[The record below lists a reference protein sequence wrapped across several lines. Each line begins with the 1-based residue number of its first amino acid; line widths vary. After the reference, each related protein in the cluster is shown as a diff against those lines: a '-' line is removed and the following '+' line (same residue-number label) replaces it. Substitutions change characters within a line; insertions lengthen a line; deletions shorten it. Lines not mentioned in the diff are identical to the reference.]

1 MRPAGLRLFLGVSPC
16 LVGACIPVEP
26 EWVVTDARFRG
37 LKVEVVEPGGYAS
50 LLNVP
55 EGEYRATAL
64 PLDTIELTWHA
75 TAPEAELPPP
85 IWLASSVNFFVSGNK
100 FVLQKLD
107 LASLEDCPV
116 PLPLSPSKTCRLGEG
131 RQIRVSLGGAFSAS
145 DDFPFYVPL
154 VIVGSRRTDL
164 ASATCLEFLAS
175 NPVPPAGSCLFT
187 ADGIRFGPRWIV
199 LPFDSESVIPQEI
212 REQDVDTNPRIA
224 GFAVTRAR
232 GDTRIEL
239 VADLDDDVPVRR
251 GERITVE
258 PIFTAGSAQS
268 YYIMVGG
275 DKDVPWSG
283 EPSLEFE
290 ELQWR
295 GWFSAPIEGYE
306 PTYDEWSTPLQ
317 WTVPHDIVPTTLY
330 VDARD
335 DRSGVDFA
343 ELRFVA
349 DGSEP

>member
-1 MRPAGLRLFLGVSPC
+1 MRPAGLRVFIGVTPC

-37 LKVEVVEPGGYAS
+37 VKVEVVEPGGYAS

-64 PLDTIELTWHA
+64 PLDTVELTWNV
-75 TAPEAELPPP
+75 TAPEGELPPP
-85 IWLASSVNFFVSGNK
+85 IWLACSSECLGFGAR
-100 FVLQKLD
+100 LAID

-116 PLPLSPSKTCRLGEG
+116 PLPLSPARTCRLGEG
-131 RQIRVSLGGAFSAS
+131 WQIRVGLGGAFSAS
-145 DDFPFYVPL
+145 ADFSFYVPL
-154 VIVGSRRTDL
+154 VIIGSRRADL
-164 ASATCLEFLAS
+164 APATCLEFLTS
-175 NPVPPAGSCLFT
+175 DPVPAAGSCLFT
-187 ADGIRFGPRWIV
+187 REGIQFGPQWVV
-199 LPFDSESVIPQEI
+199 LPFDSDSVIPQEI
-212 REQDVDTNPRIA
+212 REQDVDINPRIS

-232 GDTRIEL
+232 GGTRIEL
-239 VADLDDDVPVRR
+239 VADLGDDVPVRR

-268 YYIMVGG
+268 YYILING

-283 EPSLEFE
+283 EPSLQN
-290 ELQWR
+290 ELLEWR
-295 GWFSAPIEGYE
+295 GWFSAPIDGYE
-306 PTYDEWSTPLQ
+306 LVDGELWFTDLK
-317 WTVPHDIVPTTLY
+317 WTVPHDVVPTTLY

-335 DRSGVDFA
+335 NRGGSDFA